1 MDMWTDYIN
10 MHEFDCG
17 DMCRMIKIMMSIPPN
32 TGWFEC
38 SYSLLEIICQKR
50 TNQMALETMRN
61 LFFLTMLKLPV
72 RDCFSYDKEI
82 ERMSSH

>member
-10 MHEFDCG
+10 MHGFDYG
-17 DMCRMIKIMMSIPPN
+17 NMCRMIKIMMRIPPN
-32 TGWFEC
+32 TGWIER

-50 TNQMALETMRN
+50 RNQMALETMRN
-61 LFFLTMLKLPV
+61 LFLLAVLKLPV

>member
-32 TGWFEC
+32 TGWIER

-50 TNQMALETMRN
+50 RNQMALETMRN
-61 LFFLTMLKLPV
+61 LFLLAVLKLLV

-82 ERMSSH
+82 ERMSTH

>member
-1 MDMWTDYIN
+1 MNMWTDYIN
-10 MHEFDCG
+10 MNEFDYG
-17 DMCRMIKIMMSIPPN
+17 DMCRMIKIMMRIPPN
-32 TGWFEC
+32 TGWIER

-50 TNQMALETMRN
+50 RNQMALETMRN

-82 ERMSSH
+82 ERMSRH

>member
-32 TGWFEC
+32 TGWIER

-50 TNQMALETMRN
+50 RNQMALETMRN
-61 LFFLTMLKLPV
+61 LFFSGCTKAASQRLL
-72 RDCFSYDKEI
+72 
-82 ERMSSH
+82 

>member
-1 MDMWTDYIN
+1 MDVWTDYIN
-10 MHEFDCG
+10 MHGFDFG

-32 TGWFEC
+32 TGWIER

-50 TNQMALETMRN
+50 RNQMALETMRN
-61 LFFLTMLKLPV
+61 LFLLAVLKLPV

-82 ERMSSH
+82 ERMSTH

>member
-10 MHEFDCG
+10 MHGFDYG
-17 DMCRMIKIMMSIPPN
+17 NMCRMIKIMMRIPPN
-32 TGWFEC
+32 TGWIER

-50 TNQMALETMRN
+50 RNQMALETMRN